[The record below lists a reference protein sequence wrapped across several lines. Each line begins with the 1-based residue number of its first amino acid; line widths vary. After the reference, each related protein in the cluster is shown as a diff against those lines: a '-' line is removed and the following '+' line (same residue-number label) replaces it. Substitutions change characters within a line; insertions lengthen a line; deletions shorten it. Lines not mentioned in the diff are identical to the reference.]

1 MEKFSKSKFVIKLK
15 SIFKRKT
22 FMEWKPISEG
32 ELWDLINAAYENMTP
47 TQRKIWEIIKVT
59 PVKWNEESMG
69 RLGNGFWVVAIIGS
83 SVIWY
88 NDIEGGFNQSSYNSC
103 GEIAEYWCN
112 QDELQFAV
120 QNVINLLND
129 GYYSSGRAG
138 PPKSVA

>member
-1 MEKFSKSKFVIKLK
+1 MEKFAKSKFVIKLK

-22 FMEWKPISEG
+22 LMEWKPISEG
-32 ELWDLINAAYENMTP
+32 KLLDLINAAYENMTP

-88 NDIEGGFNQSSYNSC
+88 NDIEDGFNQSSYNSY

>member
-1 MEKFSKSKFVIKLK
+1 
-15 SIFKRKT
+15 
-22 FMEWKPISEG
+22 MEWQPISEG
-32 ELWDLINAAYENMTP
+32 QLWDLINSAYENMTP

-88 NDIEGGFNQSSYNSC
+88 NDIEDGFNQSSYNSY

-112 QDELQFAV
+112 QDELQFAI